1 LYLQLHPLLL
11 STFLESAPI
20 AFPPSHTSNP
30 SNVSED
36 TPLCLCLATTSLTEV
51 LAKHVFSNASSSTAA
66 IEVRSSVSDF
76 LRRMAPYFPFRPAR
90 TASSSTGLS
99 PAFSLS
105 LSYANLGI
113 FLAPRPPL
121 LSFPRGIRR
130 DLGWRGRIKAVEQAW
145 TGMREQA
152 RKAQGKGKA
161 GGADGWA
168 LEEVA
173 DWVIETMVTST
184 SFSALRLAD
193 VKDSPHQQTH
203 WLYPLPQLPTP
214 RSCQSS
220 RSFSSNHH
228 LRPAQLRPIPP

>member
-1 LYLQLHPLLL
+1 MFSATRAHPPPL
-11 STFLESAPI
+11 SKSDLACPTFSAVWPHTSPFDRLEPHLPQPACHRPS
-20 AFPPSHTSNP
+20 PSHCLMP
-30 SNVSED
+30 IWVSFW
-36 TPLCLCLATTSLTEV
+36 LLV
-51 LAKHVFSNASSSTAA
+51 L
-66 IEVRSSVSDF
+66 RSCHS
-76 LRRMAPYFPFRPAR
+76 
-90 TASSSTGLS
+90 
-99 PAFSLS
+99 
-105 LSYANLGI
+105 
-113 FLAPRPPL
+113 
-121 LSFPRGIRR
+121 
-130 DLGWRGRIKAVEQAW
+130 RGRIKAVEQAW